1 MHAELARKWDT
12 NAFVTEIL
20 VLSTAYYACVA
31 GPVALVLL
39 YIGVGSLYGQTTA
52 GIFEIVFCSFINVMW
67 SCVHLHHSCG
77 IE

>member
-20 VLSTAYYACVA
+20 VLFAAYRACVA
-31 GPVALVLL
+31 GAVALVLL
-39 YIGVGSLYGQTTA
+39 YLGVGSLYGQTTA
-52 GIFEIVFCSFINVMW
+52 GIFVFCSFINVMW
-67 SCVHLHHSCG
+67 SCVHVHYSCG